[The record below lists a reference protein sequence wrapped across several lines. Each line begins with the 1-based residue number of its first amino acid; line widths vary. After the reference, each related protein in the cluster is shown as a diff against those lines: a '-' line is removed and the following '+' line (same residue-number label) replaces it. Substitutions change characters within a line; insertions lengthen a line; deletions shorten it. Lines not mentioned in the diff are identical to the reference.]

1 MAGLRLPLE
10 KRHNMQRYFLNTE
23 AEINKSYAII
33 DKEDV
38 HHIKNVMRQT
48 VGSKIIINFINAS
61 FISEITAIDNQI
73 TVITREQLEQCTELP
88 VQITIA
94 SGLLKN
100 DKYEWMIQKATELG
114 AYRFLPF
121 ISDHTVIK
129 LDEKKMAKKVERFQK
144 IIKEAAE
151 QSYRQMIPEIKVVK
165 NSTALTALLD
175 DYDVVLVAYEESA
188 KNGETSTLNQTLKR
202 LESGTKVIVIF
213 GPEGGLSETEIK
225 EFNAPTIG
233 LGPRILRAE
242 TAPLYLLSAMSYHME
257 LS

>member
-10 KRHNMQRYFLNTE
+10 KRHSMQRYFLNTE
-23 AEINKSYAII
+23 AENNKNYTIN
-33 DKEDV
+33 DKDDV

-73 TVITREQLEQCTELP
+73 TVITREQLELCTELP

-225 EFNAPTIG
+225 QFNAPTIG

>member
-10 KRHNMQRYFLNTE
+10 KRHNMQRYFVNTE
-23 AEINKSYAII
+23 AENNKSYAII

-48 VGSKIIINFINAS
+48 AGSKIIINFINAS

-73 TVITREQLEQCTELP
+73 TVITREQLELNTELP
-88 VQITIA
+88 VQLTIA
-94 SGLLKN
+94 SGFLKN

-129 LDEKKMAKKVERFQK
+129 LDEKKMIKKVERFQK

-151 QSYRQMIPEIKVVK
+151 QSYRQIIPEIKVVK
-165 NSTALTALLD
+165 NSNALAALLD
-175 DYDVVLVAYEESA
+175 DYDIVLVAYEESA
-188 KNGETSTLNQTLKR
+188 KNDETSVLNQTLKR

-225 EFNAPTIG
+225 QFNAPTIG

-242 TAPLYLLSAMSYHME
+242 TAPLYLLSAIGYHIE

>member
-23 AEINKSYAII
+23 AENNKNYAII
-33 DKEDV
+33 DKDDV

-73 TVITREQLEQCTELP
+73 TVITREQLELCTELP
-88 VQITIA
+88 VQVTIA

-151 QSYRQMIPEIKVVK
+151 QSYRQMIPEIKVIK

-202 LESGTKVIVIF
+202 LESGMKVIVIF

-225 EFNAPTIG
+225 QFNAPTIG

-242 TAPLYLLSAMSYHME
+242 TAPLYLLSAMSYHIE